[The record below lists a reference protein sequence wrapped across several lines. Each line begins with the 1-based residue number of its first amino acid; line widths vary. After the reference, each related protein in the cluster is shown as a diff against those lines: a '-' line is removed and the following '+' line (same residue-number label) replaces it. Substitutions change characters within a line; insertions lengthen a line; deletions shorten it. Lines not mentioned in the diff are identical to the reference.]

1 MRTLP
6 QSSALLLC
14 LLGLAGCRTI
24 PGKPQPGSEARRPDQ
39 VLDFAT
45 LYKENCSACH
55 GEHGS
60 MGAAI
65 SLGNPAYLAFAGTA
79 NLQRI
84 TANGV
89 PGTLMPPFSQASGGM
104 LTDQQIGVLT
114 QGLASLW
121 SRPSP
126 AAAPSAI
133 GYAATLKADP
143 ARGAQLFVSTC
154 SNCHGAD
161 GTGSSATETPTGS
174 LVDPAYLALI
184 SDQALRSIVVA
195 GEPDEGMPGS
205 AQAAAHPLSD
215 QDVTDIVAWLAS
227 HRIQAPG
234 QPYPAATPVSQRRP
248 Q

>member
-1 MRTLP
+1 
-6 QSSALLLC
+6 
-14 LLGLAGCRTI
+14 
-24 PGKPQPGSEARRPDQ
+24 
-39 VLDFAT
+39 
-45 LYKENCSACH
+45 
-55 GEHGS
+55 

-133 GYAATLKADP
+133 GYAAALKANP

-174 LVDPAYLALI
+174 LVDLAYLALI
-184 SDQALRSIVVA
+184 SDQALRSNRRRRRARRGHARLRSGSRASALRSGRHGHRRVA
-195 GEPDEGMPGS
+195 RVP
-205 AQAAAHPLSD
+205 
-215 QDVTDIVAWLAS
+215 TAS
-227 HRIQAPG
+227 
-234 QPYPAATPVSQRRP
+234 RRP
-248 Q
+248 VNPTPQRPQFPRGDRNE